1 MSKPFNIH
9 DWQAKQKLAFIKEN
23 QGTQVT
29 DYMWRRM
36 SDEER
41 IEALYSVVKDPDEAQ
56 KYFDLDWEELP
67 SGFERDMRVDEMS
80 TTGTGASF
88 KSFFLF
94 FLKA

>member
-41 IEALYSVVKDPDEAQ
+41 IEALY
-56 KYFDLDWEELP
+56 
-67 SGFERDMRVDEMS
+67 
-80 TTGTGASF
+80 
-88 KSFFLF
+88 
-94 FLKA
+94 